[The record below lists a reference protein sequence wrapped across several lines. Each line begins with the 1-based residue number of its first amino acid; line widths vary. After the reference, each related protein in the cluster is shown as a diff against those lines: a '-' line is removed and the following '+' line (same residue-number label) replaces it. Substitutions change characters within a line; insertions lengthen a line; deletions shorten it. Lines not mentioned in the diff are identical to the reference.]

1 MNSSA
6 KIVNRKSADP
16 LDKLIYEKGLRASYL
31 VIDKK
36 LDLLLVVLNN
46 GKVLRDKISSYP
58 RLRSASQKQLGA
70 WELIGKGVAIH
81 WNDLDEDL
89 SIKGMIKSTA
99 IFRRCLCASR
109 CWSPDQQQA
118 EQEIVTHHQ
127 CE

>member
-6 KIVNRKSADP
+6 KIVNKKSSDP

-46 GKVLRDKISSYP
+46 GKVLRDKISPYT
-58 RLRSASQKQLGA
+58 RLKNASQKQLENY
-70 WELIGKGVAIH
+70 ELIGRGSGIH
-81 WNDLDEDL
+81 WPALDEDL

-99 IFRRCLCASR
+99 L
-109 CWSPDQQQA
+109 DQA
-118 EQEIVTHHQ
+118 ISMLQEKEKV
-127 CE
+127 